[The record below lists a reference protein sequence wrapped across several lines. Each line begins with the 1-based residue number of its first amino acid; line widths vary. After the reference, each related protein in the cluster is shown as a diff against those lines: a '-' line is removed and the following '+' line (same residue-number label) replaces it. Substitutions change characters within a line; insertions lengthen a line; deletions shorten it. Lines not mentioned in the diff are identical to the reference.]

1 MKSLKFVATGLGF
14 AAFCATAAAQDTPTP
29 SPTRPAVYT
38 PEAAPVSAAPA
49 THASAES
56 AMSGANQLLPVVIGA
71 RIGEHEDRTR
81 FVVEMSDPVK
91 LRVFTL
97 ANPDRVVIDL
107 PEVLWRLSAA
117 DKPSGAG
124 AVRSYR
130 YGLFRPGDSRFVID
144 LNAPVTAADPVILPP
159 EGGNGYRVVLDLFP
173 TTQAKFELTAG
184 WPADLRAKEAAAE
197 KLAVLAPAGPTP
209 VPPAQSGPPTPNG
222 ITAIL
227 TQQNAQPQTAAAKKI
242 IVIDPGHG
250 GIDSGTVGVDGTM
263 EKNVVLAEGL
273 KLRKALQQAG
283 YTVFMTRETDIFI
296 PLPERVNIS
305 RAHGADLF
313 ISLHAD
319 SNPDASVNGASI
331 YTLSASGSDREAAAL
346 ARKENQSDI
355 IAGVD
360 LSGENSPV
368 ASILVALAQRDTM
381 NRSSRF
387 AEMVVSDLSRA
398 TDILPREPHRS
409 AGFAVLKAPDVPAVL
424 IELGYLSNSHDDGQM
439 VTERWR
445 DAVASAI
452 ASAVDRNFAA
462 GPSVVP
468 DSGSRAEK

>member
-1 MKSLKFVATGLGF
+1 MKSLRFIATGL
-14 AAFCATAAAQDTPTP
+14 ALTAFCATAEAQDAPAP
-29 SPTRPAVYT
+29 PPAATRPAIYS
-38 PEAAPVSAAPA
+38 PEIQAVASPPLAHVSADAPA
-49 THASAES
+49 PA
-56 AMSGANQLLPVVIGA
+56 ANRILPVVINA

-91 LRVFTL
+91 MRVFTL
-97 ANPDRVVIDL
+97 ANPNRVVIDL

-117 DKPSGAG
+117 DKPSGTG
-124 AVRSYR
+124 VVRSYR

-144 LNAPVTAADPVILPP
+144 LNAPVTASDPVILPP
-159 EGGNGYRVVLDLFP
+159 EGGNGYRMVLDLFP
-173 TTQAKFELTAG
+173 TTEAKFVQTAG

-197 KLAVLAPAGPTP
+197 KLATLAAPAPSEA
-209 VPPAQSGPPTPNG
+209 PAAQPGNVAPNP
-222 ITAIL
+222 ITAL
-227 TQQNAQPQTAAAKKI
+227 LAQQNAQQKKI

-250 GIDSGTVGVDGTM
+250 GIDSGTVGVDGIM

-273 KLRKALQQAG
+273 KLRKALQQEG

-305 RAHGADLF
+305 RAHSADLF

-319 SNPDASVNGASI
+319 SNPDSSVNGASV
-331 YTLSASGSDREAAAL
+331 YTLSASGSDKEAVAL

-368 ASILVALAQRDTM
+368 ASILIALAQRDTM

-387 AEMVVSDLSRA
+387 AETAVSQLSRA

-409 AGFAVLKAPDVPAVL
+409 AAFAVLKAPDVPAVL
-424 IELGYLSNSHDDGQM
+424 IELGYLSNSRDDGQM
-439 VTERWR
+439 GTERWR
-445 DAVASAI
+445 DGVASAI
-452 ASAVDRNFAA
+452 ASAVDRNFAS
-462 GPSVVP
+462 GPPVP
-468 DSGSRAEK
+468 PEAADQADK

>member
-1 MKSLKFVATGLGF
+1 MKHLKFLATGLGF
-14 AAFCATAAAQDTPTP
+14 AAFCAAAAAQDAPTP
-29 SPTRPAVYT
+29 QPNPTRPATYG
-38 PEAAPVSAAPA
+38 PESSPLPPGPA
-49 THASAES
+49 THPPNEV
-56 AMSGANQLLPVVIGA
+56 ANQLLPVVIGA

-97 ANPDRVVIDL
+97 ANPNRVVIDL

-117 DKPSGAG
+117 DKPTGAG
-124 AVRSYR
+124 VVRSYR

-144 LNAPVTAADPVILPP
+144 LNGPVRTADPVILPP

-173 TTQAKFELTAG
+173 TTQDKFEQTAG

-197 KLAVLAPAGPTP
+197 KLAVQVPAAPVGLAPTQPGA
-209 VPPAQSGPPTPNG
+209 PAPNG

-227 TQQNAQPQTAAAKKI
+227 TQQAVQQPVAAQKKI

-387 AEMVVSDLSRA
+387 AEMAVSELSHA

-445 DAVASAI
+445 DGVASAI
-452 ASAVDRNFAA
+452 ASAVDRNFAP
-462 GPSVVP
+462 GPVP
-468 DSGSRAEK
+468 QTAVQADK

>member
-1 MKSLKFVATGLGF
+1 MKSLKFIATGLGF
-14 AAFCATAAAQDTPTP
+14 VAFCATAAAQDTPAP
-29 SPTRPAVYT
+29 QSNPTRPAIYT
-38 PEAAPVSAAPA
+38 PDAAPVSTTPAAHPSS
-49 THASAES
+49 TDTL
-56 AMSGANQLLPVVIGA
+56 GTNQLLPVVIGA
-71 RIGEHEDRTR
+71 RIGEHEDHTR

-97 ANPDRVVIDL
+97 ANPNRVVIDL

-117 DKPSGAG
+117 DKPTGAG
-124 AVRSYR
+124 VVRSYR

-144 LNAPVTAADPVILPP
+144 LNGPVRAAQPVILPP

-173 TTQAKFELTAG
+173 TTEDKFEQTAG

-197 KLAVLAPAGPTP
+197 RVAVLAPATP
-209 VPPAQSGPPTPNG
+209 ATTPAAQPGAVPNG

-227 TQQNAQPQTAAAKKI
+227 TQQNAQPASQKKI
-242 IVIDPGHG
+242 VVIDPGHG

-331 YTLSASGSDREAAAL
+331 YTLSASGSDKEAVAL

-387 AEMVVSDLSRA
+387 AEMAVSELSRA

-439 VTERWR
+439 TTERWR

-452 ASAVDRNFAA
+452 AGAVDRNFAS
-462 GPSVVP
+462 GPSPAPPGETAVQA
-468 DSGSRAEK
+468 DK

>member
-1 MKSLKFVATGLGF
+1 MKSLKFIATGLGF
-14 AAFCATAAAQDTPTP
+14 AAFCATAAAQDTPAPQPNP
-29 SPTRPAVYT
+29 SRPAIYT
-38 PEAAPVSAAPA
+38 PDPAPVSAASA
-49 THASAES
+49 VRASND
-56 AMSGANQLLPVVIGA
+56 GPVANQLLPVVIGA
-71 RIGEHEDRTR
+71 RIGEHQDRTR

-97 ANPDRVVIDL
+97 ANPNRVVIDL

-124 AVRSYR
+124 VVRSYR

-144 LNAPVTAADPVILPP
+144 LNGPVRAADPVILPP

-173 TTQAKFELTAG
+173 IAQDKFEQTAG

-197 KLAVLAPAGPTP
+197 KVAVLAPTASITAS
-209 VPPAQSGPPTPNG
+209 PAQSGDQGPNG

-227 TQQNAQPQTAAAKKI
+227 TQQNAQPQTTPQKKI
-242 IVIDPGHG
+242 VVIDPGHG

-283 YTVFMTRETDIFI
+283 YIVFMTRETDIFI

-305 RAHGADLF
+305 RAHEADLF

-319 SNPDASVNGASI
+319 SNPDSSVNGASI

-387 AEMVVSDLSRA
+387 AEMAVSELSRA

-424 IELGYLSNSHDDGQM
+424 IELGYLSNSHDDSQM

-452 ASAVDRNFAA
+452 ASAVGRSFAS
-462 GPSVVP
+462 GPVP
-468 DSGSRAEK
+468 ETAVQADK